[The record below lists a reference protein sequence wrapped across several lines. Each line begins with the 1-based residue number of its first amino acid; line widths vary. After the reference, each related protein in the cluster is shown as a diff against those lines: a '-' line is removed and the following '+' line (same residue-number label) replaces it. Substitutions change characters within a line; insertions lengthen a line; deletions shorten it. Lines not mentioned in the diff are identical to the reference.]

1 MQKPKHHIF
10 ICGSFRTGGEAKGV
24 CHRKDSSS
32 LIQYLQTEIGDR
44 SMDDV
49 LVSSTGCM
57 NQCARGPLLVIYPE
71 AHWYDEVNQ
80 EKIDSILDALEQ
92 GQPATELLMA

>member
-10 ICGSFRTGGEAKGV
+10 VCGSFRVAGEAKGV
-24 CHRKDSSS
+24 CHRKDSTA

-44 SMDDV
+44 GMDDV

-57 NQCARGPLLVIYPE
+57 NLCEKGPLLVVYPD
-71 AHWYDEVNQ
+71 ACWYGDVNE
-80 EKIDSILDALEQ
+80 EKIDTILDALEQ
-92 GQPATELLMA
+92 GEPASELLMA